1 MLRKKRLLVTSSS
14 PLRPPANHRVRASSG
29 SRVWTTLART
39 LTKAFAGSVPPWGS
53 QDGSDPVLPVSNPVR
68 AATLNSI
75 HDESHTCHM
84 NRISTLDLRA
94 HLGELL
100 DRVRLRYETFVI
112 ERKGREV
119 AALIPAE
126 RARRLED
133 FARRR
138 SLELEAVQ
146 ASYVREKG
154 FTPDDL
160 EAGVARATRE
170 VKAARKRRVR

>member
-1 MLRKKRLLVTSSS
+1 
-14 PLRPPANHRVRASSG
+14 
-29 SRVWTTLART
+29 
-39 LTKAFAGSVPPWGS
+39 
-53 QDGSDPVLPVSNPVR
+53 
-68 AATLNSI
+68 
-75 HDESHTCHM
+75 M